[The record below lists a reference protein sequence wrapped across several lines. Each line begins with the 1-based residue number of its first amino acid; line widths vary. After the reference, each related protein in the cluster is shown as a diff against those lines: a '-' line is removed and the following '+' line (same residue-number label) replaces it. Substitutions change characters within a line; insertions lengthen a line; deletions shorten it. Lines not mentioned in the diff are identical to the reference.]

1 MSEQLNHVQNH
12 VQKVQSLIPNPKDA
26 FPLPNPKAKDAFPFT
41 ITDSAAHKIF
51 ELIQEE
57 GNPNLKLRVYITG
70 GGCSGFQYGF
80 MFDETVNSDDVLI
93 NRYLFFL
100 QDVESKTVDEEDE
113 GGDGDEGSG
122 SITLLIDSISRNYLK
137 GALLDYKN
145 TIGSEHFIIR
155 NPNAKS
161 SCRCGSSFNA

>member
-1 MSEQLNHVQNH
+1 MAEQVNHI
-12 VQKVQSLIPNPKDA
+12 QKVQNLIPNP
-26 FPLPNPKAKDAFPFT
+26 NGEFPFT

-80 MFDETVNSDDVLI
+80 MFDETVNEDDVLI

-100 QDVESKTVDEEDE
+100 QDFESKTDDEEDE
-113 GGDGDEGSG
+113 GDDGDGDEGSG

-145 TIGSEHFIIR
+145 TLGSEHFIIR

-161 SCRCGSSFNA
+161 SCRCGASFNA